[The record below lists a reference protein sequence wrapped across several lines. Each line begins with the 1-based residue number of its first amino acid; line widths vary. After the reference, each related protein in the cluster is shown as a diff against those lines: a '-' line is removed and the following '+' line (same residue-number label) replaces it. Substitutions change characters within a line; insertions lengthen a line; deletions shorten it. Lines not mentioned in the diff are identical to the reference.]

1 MKRLSGLIVLF
12 TLTGLAAAVA
22 DADGVITLRNIGSE
36 GWQVTDVQGR
46 GVSASGVG
54 LVRIGLEVGNRYHFD
69 LSSVDSD
76 LFAMEI
82 RDRSGRVLFSQKDD
96 DPPQGWEEAAP
107 VITDEGI
114 TFTLTE
120 ELAGRIGTYRAVS
133 YPAMVG
139 FLRGVDPAAVERARR
154 DRQEAATPGAEE
166 TPAPGEPSPDADI
179 PDTDV
184 APDAEAPE
192 AS

>member
-1 MKRLSGLIVLF
+1 MKRLSGPVILFFLAGIATVL
-12 TLTGLAAAVA
+12 A
-22 DADGVITLRNIGSE
+22 DAEGVITFRNIGSE

-54 LVRIGLEVGNRYHFD
+54 LVRIGLEVGKRYHFD

-120 ELAGRIGTYRAVS
+120 ELAGRIGTYRAAS

-139 FLRGVDPAAVERARR
+139 FLRGIDSGAVERAR
-154 DRQEAATPGAEE
+154 QEARDEPGEDHSGEGPDESGETPG
-166 TPAPGEPSPDADI
+166 
-179 PDTDV
+179 
-184 APDAEAPE
+184 
-192 AS
+192 